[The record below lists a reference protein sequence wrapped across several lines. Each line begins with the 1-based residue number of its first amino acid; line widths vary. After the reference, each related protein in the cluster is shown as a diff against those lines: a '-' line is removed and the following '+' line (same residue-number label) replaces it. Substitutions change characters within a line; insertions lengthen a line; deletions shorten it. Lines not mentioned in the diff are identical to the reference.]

1 MPLTAKRI
9 DQLKKIPG
17 RHLDGGD
24 LGRSLYLQVGK
35 WDAKE
40 KKMVLSGGASWLL
53 RYELKSATSN
63 NGRRERWLGLGSLVD
78 FDLKEARA
86 RARTARQLLKDGI
99 DPLNQK
105 AADKAAKA
113 LAAAKAITFE
123 QAARQYFNQ
132 NQNKWSNAKHK
143 AQFLSTLQ
151 QYTFKKIGA
160 LHVADIDTGEVL
172 KVLEQEYKGSTLW
185 NAIPTTASRL
195 RGRIETV
202 LDWAKVRG
210 SRTGENPA
218 RWEGH
223 LEYKLPAG
231 SKIKHF
237 PALPYADIPKF
248 MTELRQRKGIGALA
262 LEFLVLTAARSG
274 AVVGATVDEIDFEAK
289 IWSVPPERA
298 GAKIIVDDDTKPR
311 RIPLSDRAIAIL
323 KLLDKGDDNSQLF
336 AGLSDLAMGR
346 LMKEMAYPS
355 TTKGKLAVAHGCRS
369 TFRDWSAEET
379 NYPNHVCEA
388 ALWHAVADKVEA
400 SYRRGDLFEKR
411 RRLMADWAKYC
422 ASPVV
427 VKSATVV
434 SIRQGRK

>member
-1 MPLTAKRI
+1 MLTAKKI
-9 DQLKKIPG
+9 NQLRKTPG
-17 RHLDGGD
+17 RHLDGGE

-35 WDAKE
+35 WDANE

-53 RYELKSATSN
+53 RYELKSATSKS
-63 NGRRERWLGLGSLVD
+63 GRRERWLGLGSLAD

-86 RARTARQLLKDGI
+86 RARKARQLLKDGV
-99 DPLNQK
+99 DPLDAK

-123 QAARQYFNQ
+123 QAARSYFNQ
-132 NQNKWSNAKHK
+132 NQSKWTNKKHRD
-143 AQFLSTLQ
+143 QFLATLT
-151 QYTFKKIGA
+151 QYAFPKIGS

-172 KVLEQEYKGSTLW
+172 KVLEQEYKGQPLW

-223 LEYKLPAG
+223 LEYKLPANQ
-231 SKIKHF
+231 KIEHQ
-237 PALPYADIPKF
+237 PALSYFDIPRF
-248 MTELRQRKGIGALA
+248 ITALRQRKGIAPLA

-274 AVVGATVDEIDFEAK
+274 AVVGAARSEIDFESK
-289 IWSVPPERA
+289 IWAVPPERA
-298 GAKIIVDDDTKPR
+298 GAKIVVKDNNPKAR

-323 KLLDKGDDNSQLF
+323 KSLPQDNPQLF

-346 LMKEMAYPS
+346 LMREMAYPS
-355 TTKGKLAVAHGCRS
+355 TTKNKLAVPHGMRS
-369 TFRDWSAEET
+369 TFKDWVSEET
-379 NYPNHVCEA
+379 NYPNHVSEA
-388 ALWHAVADKVEA
+388 ALWHSVADKVEA
-400 SYRRGDLFEKR
+400 AYRRGDLFEKR
-411 RRLMADWAKYC
+411 RRMMNDWAKYC
-422 ASPVV
+422 GSPVV
-427 VKSATVV
+427 TKSADVV
-434 SIRQGRK
+434 SIRRGRK